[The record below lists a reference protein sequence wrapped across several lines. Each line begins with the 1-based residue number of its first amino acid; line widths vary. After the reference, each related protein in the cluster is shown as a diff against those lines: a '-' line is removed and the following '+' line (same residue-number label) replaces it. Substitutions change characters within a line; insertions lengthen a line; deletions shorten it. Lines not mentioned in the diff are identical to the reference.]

1 MRATCDL
8 HKLFVEMKEVVMP
21 SGSTLALFVFAAL
34 ALLITPGPAVLYIVT
49 RSIDQGRLAGI
60 VSVLGIAVGTL
71 FHIAAA
77 ALGVSALLVSSALA
91 FSVVKYLG
99 AAYLIYLGVRKL
111 RERQDANQ
119 PEAIEQRNLARIFSQ
134 GVLVNLLNPKT
145 ALFFF
150 AFLPQFVDVSR
161 GAVAVQILFLGGLF
175 VALSM
180 LSDSSYALL
189 AGTFGRWLKGN
200 ARFLRAQRYFAGGI
214 YITLG
219 VTTAFS
225 GSGKSK

>member
-1 MRATCDL
+1 
-8 HKLFVEMKEVVMP
+8 MKEIVMP
-21 SGSTLALFVFAAL
+21 SGSTLALFSVAAM
-34 ALLITPGPAVLYIVT
+34 ALLLTPGPAVLYIVT

-91 FSVVKYLG
+91 FGVVKYLG

-111 RERQDANQ
+111 RERPDASQ
-119 PEAIEQRNLARIFSQ
+119 PETIGQRNLTRIFSQ

-150 AFLPQFVDVSR
+150 AFLPQFVEVSR
-161 GAVAVQILFLGGLF
+161 GAVAVQILFLGGMF
-175 VALSM
+175 VALSI

-189 AGTFGRWLKGN
+189 AGTFGGWLKGN
-200 ARFLRAQRYFAGGI
+200 ARFLRTQRYFAGGV

-219 VTTAFS
+219 ITTALS